1 MALSGQL
8 SVTNYMDTN
17 AVPGQLYFYRVQTIG
32 TAGPGALSGSAGGY
46 ALLVANLADTKSWKL
61 KDSTVETLTG
71 KKIVVPLADAFQA
84 GWNYIAIKNVET
96 GALVDTPHLLLTT
109 DKKRMKWS
117 YKGVDAQVVY
127 KESRNRKTGAVKGV
141 LVYKYNGDMPRTI
154 GIYYAPAP

>member
-1 MALSGQL
+1 MVDGFQLIYCEGFHLDEKGIGGGLLAERVLLL
-8 SVTNYMDTN
+8 SVESC
-17 AVPGQLYFYRVQTIG
+17 LIH
-32 TAGPGALSGSAGGY
+32 
-46 ALLVANLADTKSWKL
+46 LLAF
-61 KDSTVETLTG
+61 
-71 KKIVVPLADAFQA
+71 ADAFQA

-117 YKGVDAQVVY
+117 YKGVEAQVVY
-127 KESRNRKTGAVKGV
+127 KESRNKKTGAVKGV